1 VAAGGCAWI
10 PENLM
15 NQKHNLTPGDILA
28 PEEYGKIR
36 VESRKKN
43 SARKRNR
50 RVEIGPDVTFYF
62 ENYETMWNQVHE
74 MVYIEKG
81 GAEQV
86 EQELEAYN
94 PLIPK
99 GQELVATFM
108 IEIDDPDRRKRIL
121 GGLGG
126 IEESAF
132 LSIGGERIIG
142 VPEAD
147 QDRTRADGKASS
159 VQFVHFPFAPT
170 TIDAFR
176 RPYTEVTLGFSHPAY
191 CHMAI
196 LPEAVRAELAG
207 DFD

>member
-1 VAAGGCAWI
+1 
-10 PENLM
+10 M
-15 NQKHNLTPGDILA
+15 NQKHNLTLGDILA

-36 VESRKKN
+36 AESRRKI
-43 SARKRNR
+43 SGRKRNR
-50 RVEIGPDVTFYF
+50 RVEVGPHVTFFF

-81 GAEQV
+81 GAEQI

-108 IEIDDPDRRKRIL
+108 IEIDDPDRRKHIL

-126 IEESAF
+126 IEASAF
-132 LSIGGERIIG
+132 LSMGGERIMG
-142 VPEAD
+142 VPETD
-147 QDRTRADGKASS
+147 QERTRADGKASA
-159 VQFVHFPFAPT
+159 VQFVHFPLTPSQ
-170 TIDAFR
+170 IEAFR
-176 RPYTEVTLGFSHPAY
+176 RRGAEVTLGFCHPSY
-191 CHMAI
+191 SHMAI
-196 LPEAVRAELAG
+196 LPETVRAELAG